1 MGHKMTSML
10 EDRLDHQGLQAKME
24 PLGHLGRKGNQGK
37 MVHRVT
43 QATWVLRVQWVPWG
57 CRGQWENQAPQANKG
72 HQAYRDKWACKASGV
87 QRVNLGTWVL

>member
-43 QATWVLRVQWVPWG
+43 RATWVLRAPWVPWG
-57 CRGQWENQAPQANKG
+57 YRGQWENPAPQANKV
-72 HQAYRDKWACKASGV
+72 HQAYQDKWACKAFGV